1 MSKAKRFK
9 KEKKKFKISIRKI
22 LRLIFF
28 IAVVS
33 IIVIKINTK
42 KEQEEIHNL
51 LNNIVIDE
59 NQIKEPQET
68 EKMLQVRALQQQ
80 YTDVVGWLE
89 VLGTNIDYPVMQ
101 GEDNNYYVKHNYKKE
116 YAFDGSI
123 FLHKDYDWSIPS
135 SNLLLY
141 GHNNKNDVMFAQ
153 LLKYKDESFYKQY
166 PTIKFTTSEEDAE
179 YEIIAVFLS
188 RVYYKSEQNV
198 FRYYDFI
205 NAENEAEY
213 NEYIRN
219 SKEASLYNI
228 EATAKYGDQ
237 LITLTTCEYSQE
249 DGRFVVVGRKITN

>member
-1 MSKAKRFK
+1 MSKEKSIK
-9 KEKKKFKISIRKI
+9 KEKKKFKVNITKI
-22 LRLIFF
+22 LGLIFIISVLCIIF
-28 IAVVS
+28 IWF
-33 IIVIKINTK
+33 NTK
-42 KEQEEIHNL
+42 KEQEETHNL
-51 LNNIVIDE
+51 LNNIEINE
-59 NQIKEPQET
+59 FEIQKPQET
-68 EKMLQVRALQQQ
+68 EKKLQVRKLKEQ

-89 VLGTNIDYPVMQ
+89 VPGTNIDYPVMQ
-101 GEDNNYYVKHNYKKE
+101 GKDNDYYVKHDYKKE

-123 FLHKDYDWSIPS
+123 FLHKDFDWTIPS

-166 PTIKFTTSEEDAE
+166 PIIKFTTPEEDAE

-188 RVYYKSEQNV
+188 RVYYKSEKNV
-198 FRYYDFI
+198 FRYYKFI
-205 NAENEAEY
+205 NAKNEAEY
-213 NEYIRN
+213 NEYVQN

-249 DGRFVVVGRKITN
+249 DGRFVVVGRKK

>member
-9 KEKKKFKISIRKI
+9 KEKKKFKINIRRLLI
-22 LRLIFF
+22 LIFIISVVCIIF
-28 IAVVS
+28 IWF
-33 IIVIKINTK
+33 NTK
-42 KEQEEIHNL
+42 KNQEDTQNL

-68 EKMLQVRALQQQ
+68 EKMLQVRELKEQ
-80 YTDVVGWLE
+80 YTDIVGWLE
-89 VLGTNIDYPVMQ
+89 VPGTNIDYPVLQ
-101 GEDNNYYVKHNYKKE
+101 GEDNNYYVKHNYKQE

-166 PTIKFTTSEEDAE
+166 PTIKFTTPEEEAE

-198 FRYYDFI
+198 FRYYNFI

-213 NEYIRN
+213 NEYVQN
-219 SKEASLYNI
+219 SKEASLYDI

-249 DGRFVVVGRKITN
+249 DGRFVVVGRKK